1 MFKGPPFSYRAQ
13 KVNVMKPKIKKTQ
26 LKHFTRSEE
35 NRFRKSVEKGSSIR
49 DKLMFDLLFD
59 TGLRLSELTGIN
71 VGDIADK
78 KYLTIVGTG
87 RKERTIPI
95 WSVNGLKEEIIE
107 FLEWKRDHGECI
119 HPRSPLFC
127 SKSNKIRVNKRISD
141 RVVQYL
147 VNRYTK
153 EAGLERKFHP
163 HACRHSFGFKMG
175 RKGVP
180 IQMIKKLMGHS
191 NIETT
196 SIYVEPDMDQM

>member
-1 MFKGPPFSYRAQ
+1 M
-13 KVNVMKPKIKKTQ
+13 
-26 LKHFTRSEE
+26 SE
-35 NRFRKSVEKGSSIR
+35 
-49 DKLMFDLLFD
+49 LLFD

-78 KYLTIVGTG
+78 KYLTIVGKG

-107 FLEWKRDHGECI
+107 FLEWKKDHGENI

-127 SKSNKIRVNKRISD
+127 SQRNSVRVNKRISD

-147 VNRYTK
+147 VNRYTR

-163 HACRHSFGFKMG
+163 HACRHSFGFKLG
-175 RKGVP
+175 RKGVQ
-180 IQMIKKLMGHS
+180 IQVIKKLMGHS
-191 NIETT
+191 KIETT
-196 SIYVEPDMDQM
+196 SIIYVEPDMDQLENALNCIS